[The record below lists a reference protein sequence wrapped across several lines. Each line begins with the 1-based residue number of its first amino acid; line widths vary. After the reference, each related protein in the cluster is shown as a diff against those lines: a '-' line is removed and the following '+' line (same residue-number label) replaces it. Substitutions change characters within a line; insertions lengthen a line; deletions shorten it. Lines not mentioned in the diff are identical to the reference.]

1 MSDLDDK
8 EREARDHSRHNP
20 LYLLLVNS
28 YSTIVVFIVHLI
40 SLESIVSIILSV
52 SITVYLY
59 DKTEQESF
67 DGSTLDWVLLSFAV
81 VTPISSA
88 IGMAFTRRDRALH
101 SIARLRATSIEV
113 YASHASWDWG
123 FKGDTTGRE
132 RSSVDWLE
140 HSDMVLNAIIRIFVS
155 LSKYVTLPTSSR
167 ARHKV
172 TSGGRREAK
181 ELLEVSA
188 QLYEIMVDDFASL
201 SALCETLKGE
211 GLPAN
216 EASRIRQWERMMLED
231 AENVRAIKK
240 YRTPQGLRSFG
251 RLFSVFL
258 PPFYSPYYVQ
268 MARDLNSLGV
278 GVAFSVLTSI
288 ALTALFET
296 VHQLEEY
303 APTTTVSILKSPS
316 HPELAAFLALSPFVA
331 SSELDGIHV
340 GQGRYYGLLF
350 RRTEVLAVG
359 L

>member
-1 MSDLDDK
+1 
-8 EREARDHSRHNP
+8 
-20 LYLLLVNS
+20 
-28 YSTIVVFIVHLI
+28 
-40 SLESIVSIILSV
+40 
-52 SITVYLY
+52 
-59 DKTEQESF
+59 
-67 DGSTLDWVLLSFAV
+67 
-81 VTPISSA
+81 
-88 IGMAFTRRDRALH
+88 MAFTRRDRALH

-296 VHQLEEY
+296 VHQLED
-303 APTTTVSILKSPS
+303 
-316 HPELAAFLALSPFVA
+316 PFVA

-340 GQGRYYGLLF
+340 GQELLINLKPRLLRMRKQF
-350 RRTEVLAVG
+350 FPDASPCELPTDAIELINSMRNPLSGARIYNE
-359 L
+359 